1 MGKGKEIAKAGTN
14 NFPVSRILDEGD
26 LVRLIQDGIDNEE
39 RFCFILGSGAS
50 VKSGIDTG
58 QTFEK
63 KWMDPLMGKGGS
75 RSTPEGTEKLSKK
88 LQADGLLAN
97 SFDDIKKDWDAV
109 EAGKK
114 EKMDSRYYDDL
125 FRLRYFYR
133 KQDGYKFLEDSMKD
147 AFPSLGYH
155 PLALFLTQKNGNN
168 LVITLN
174 FDSLVEDALALYT
187 TEKPQ
192 VINHEHLTK
201 YLDFGNTKRP
211 LVAKLHHGLFFAPI
225 NDSSKVS
232 EEWTKN
238 WTDKLS
244 HAFHTFT
251 PIVIGYNGGDVSF
264 MNILKD
270 KFPSDRQLYWCA
282 LHSPDEEYFNPE
294 VRKFLLESDQRFFV
308 KIRGFDEVM
317 LNIGQ
322 EMFPERIGVDVVKKD
337 NEQKNNAH
345 LALYRKQFNTLTS
358 TSKPTNATEH
368 IERAKQLYWSEN
380 IQDAINTFTLAI
392 EMEPNNVDAYIGRGL
407 SWDKLQKHLEA
418 VDDYTHAIK
427 IAPTTIVPYIFRGS
441 AYVSLKDYSKAIED
455 YNRIIELKPNLSF
468 AYEFRGKIW
477 AVSGDYSKAI
487 LDFND
492 ALALDPTA
500 GSIYFERA
508 QAWADSGN
516 YSMAIDDY
524 NKAIEI
530 NPPDSIAYYNR
541 GLARAISNDYNMA
554 IEVFTKAIDL
564 DPTTCSA
571 YHNRGASW
579 LNLDEFQTAIEDFN
593 KAIEINSTDG
603 DTFYLRGL
611 AWFNLEQYATAI
623 ENFTMAINLN
633 PNDIAAYCSR
643 GEAYANLTNY
653 QEAIDDFSQVISLN
667 PSVVE
672 AYNNRGYVWFKKDVY
687 VNSIED
693 YNQAINLAPSN
704 PHIYLNRAIA
714 YDALGQPDLAE
725 ADRKKAAELESKTT

>member
-1 MGKGKEIAKAGTN
+1 MGKRKEIAKAGTN
-14 NFPVSRILDEGD
+14 NFPVSRILDEED
-26 LVRLIQDGIDNEE
+26 LVHLIQDGIDNEE

-63 KWMDPLMGKGGS
+63 KWMDHLMGKGSS

-97 SFDDIKKDWDAV
+97 SFEDIKKDWDAV

-282 LHSPDEEYFNPE
+282 LHSPNEEYFNPE
-294 VRKFLLESDQRFFV
+294 VRHFLLDSDQRFFV
-308 KIRGFDEVM
+308 KIRGFDELM
-317 LNIGQ
+317 LKIGQ
-322 EMFPERIGVDVVKKD
+322 EMFQERIGVDVVKKD
-337 NEQKNNAH
+337 SEQKNNAH
-345 LALYRKQFNTLTS
+345 LALYREQFDTLTS

-368 IERAKQLYWSEN
+368 VERGRQLLWSKQTQEAIGEFTVAIMLNPS
-380 IQDAINTFTLAI
+380 DA
-392 EMEPNNVDAYIGRGL
+392 
-407 SWDKLQKHLEA
+407 
-418 VDDYTHAIK
+418 
-427 IAPTTIVPYIFRGS
+427 S
-441 AYVSLKDYSKAIED
+441 AYMNRGNAWNKLKEYGKAIDDYSKAIELD
-455 YNRIIELKPNLSF
+455 PSYVAAYNNRGNAWNQLEEYSKAIDDFSWAIELDPSIVVTYSNRGV
-468 AYEFRGKIW
+468 AWYELKEYGKAIN
-477 AVSGDYSKAI
+477 DYSKAI
-487 LDFND
+487 ELD
-492 ALALDPTA
+492 
-500 GSIYFERA
+500 SSY
-508 QAWADSGN
+508 AD
-516 YSMAIDDY
+516 
-524 NKAIEI
+524 
-530 NPPDSIAYYNR
+530 
-541 GLARAISNDYNMA
+541 
-554 IEVFTKAIDL
+554 
-564 DPTTCSA
+564 
-571 YHNRGASW
+571 
-579 LNLDEFQTAIEDFN
+579 
-593 KAIEINSTDG
+593 
-603 DTFYLRGL
+603 
-611 AWFNLEQYATAI
+611 
-623 ENFTMAINLN
+623 
-633 PNDIAAYCSR
+633 
-643 GEAYANLTNY
+643 
-653 QEAIDDFSQVISLN
+653 
-667 PSVVE
+667 
-672 AYNNRGYVWFKKDVY
+672 AYNNRGNTWNNLKEYDKAIDDYSKA
-687 VNSIED
+687 IELSPFDADIYFNRGLTWYESKEYGKAIDD
-693 YNQAINLAPSN
+693 YSKVIEFNPSN
-704 PHIYLNRAIA
+704 DVAYNNRGDAWNQLQEYDKALADSSKAIELTPYLAFAYDTRGSAWVGLKEYDKAIDDYSKAIELDPTVMHFHLNRADA

-725 ADRKKAAELESKTT
+725 ADRKKAAELEGKTT

>member
-1 MGKGKEIAKAGTN
+1 MGKRKEIAKAGTN
-14 NFPVSRILDEGD
+14 NFPVSRILDEED
-26 LVRLIQDGIDNEE
+26 LVHLIQDGIDNEE

-63 KWMDPLMGKGGS
+63 KWMDHLMGKGGS

-97 SFDDIKKDWDAV
+97 SFEDIKKDWDAV

-133 KQDGYKFLEDSMKD
+133 RQDGYKFLEDSMKD

-251 PIVIGYNGGDVSF
+251 PVVIGYNGGDVSF

-282 LHSPDEEYFNPE
+282 LHAPNEEFFNPE
-294 VRKFLLESDQRFFV
+294 VRKFLLDSDQRFFV
-308 KIRGFDEVM
+308 KIRGFDELM
-317 LNIGQ
+317 LKIGQ

-345 LALYRKQFNTLTS
+345 LALYREQFDTLTS
-358 TSKPTNATEH
+358 ASKPTNATEH
-368 IERAKQLYWSEN
+368 VERGRQLLWSKRTQEAIAEFTIAIKLN
-380 IQDAINTFTLAI
+380 PSDAS
-392 EMEPNNVDAYIGRGL
+392 AYINRGYAWNEL
-407 SWDKLQKHLEA
+407 KEYGK
-418 VDDYTHAIK
+418 AID
-427 IAPTTIVPYIFRGS
+427 
-441 AYVSLKDYSKAIED
+441 DYSKAIELD
-455 YNRIIELKPNLSF
+455 PSF
-468 AYEFRGKIW
+468 AAAYNNRGYAWKNLKEYSKAID
-477 AVSGDYSKAI
+477 DYSKAI
-487 LDFND
+487 E
-492 ALALDPTA
+492 LDP
-500 GSIYFERA
+500 S
-508 QAWADSGN
+508 
-516 YSMAIDDY
+516 
-524 NKAIEI
+524 
-530 NPPDSIAYYNR
+530 
-541 GLARAISNDYNMA
+541 
-554 IEVFTKAIDL
+554 
-564 DPTTCSA
+564 
-571 YHNRGASW
+571 
-579 LNLDEFQTAIEDFN
+579 
-593 KAIEINSTDG
+593 
-603 DTFYLRGL
+603 
-611 AWFNLEQYATAI
+611 YAT
-623 ENFTMAINLN
+623 
-633 PNDIAAYCSR
+633 
-643 GEAYANLTNY
+643 
-653 QEAIDDFSQVISLN
+653 
-667 PSVVE
+667 
-672 AYNNRGYVWFKKDVY
+672 AYNNRGYVWNELEEYNKAIDDLSRAIELNPSYTNAYSNRGY
-687 VNSIED
+687 VWNELTEYSKAIDDCSKAIELNPSFANPYNHRGYAWNGLKEYDKAITD
-693 YNQAINLAPSN
+693 YTKAIELNPSY
-704 PHIYLNRAIA
+704 IVAYRNRAA
-714 YDALGQPDLAE
+714 TYDALNHPDLAE

>member
-1 MGKGKEIAKAGTN
+1 MGKGKEIAKTGSN

-26 LVRLIQDGIDNEE
+26 LVRSIQVGIDNEE

-63 KWMDPLMGKGGS
+63 KWMDHLMGKGGS
-75 RSTPEGTEKLSKK
+75 RSTPEGTEKLAKK
-88 LQADGLLAN
+88 LQVDGLLAN
-97 SFDDIKKDWDAV
+97 SFADIKKDWDAV

-133 KQDGYKFLEDSMKD
+133 RQDGYKFLEDSMKD

-155 PLALFLTQKNGNN
+155 PLALFLAQEKGNN

-251 PIVIGYNGGDVSF
+251 PVVIGYNGGDVSF

-270 KFPSDRQLYWCA
+270 KFPFDKQIYWCA

-294 VRKFLLESDQRFFV
+294 VRKFLLDSDQRFFV
-308 KIRGFDEVM
+308 KIRGFDELM
-317 LNIGQ
+317 LKIGQ

-345 LALYRKQFNTLTS
+345 LALYREQFDTLTS

-368 IERAKQLYWSEN
+368 IERGRQLLWSKRTQEAIGEFTVAIKLN
-380 IQDAINTFTLAI
+380 SSDASAYINRGYAWNELKEYGKAIDDCSKAI
-392 EMEPNNVDAYIGRGL
+392 ELDPSRAAAYNNRGAA
-407 SWDKLQKHLEA
+407 WDDLKEYRK
-418 VDDYTHAIK
+418 AID
-427 IAPTTIVPYIFRGS
+427 
-441 AYVSLKDYSKAIED
+441 DYSKAIELD
-455 YNRIIELKPNLSF
+455 PSF
-468 AYEFRGKIW
+468 A
-477 AVSGDYSKAI
+477 
-487 LDFND
+487 
-492 ALALDPTA
+492 
-500 GSIYFERA
+500 
-508 QAWADSGN
+508 
-516 YSMAIDDY
+516 
-524 NKAIEI
+524 
-530 NPPDSIAYYNR
+530 NP
-541 GLARAISNDYNMA
+541 
-554 IEVFTKAIDL
+554 
-564 DPTTCSA
+564 
-571 YHNRGASW
+571 
-579 LNLDEFQTAIEDFN
+579 
-593 KAIEINSTDG
+593 
-603 DTFYLRGL
+603 
-611 AWFNLEQYATAI
+611 
-623 ENFTMAINLN
+623 
-633 PNDIAAYCSR
+633 
-643 GEAYANLTNY
+643 
-653 QEAIDDFSQVISLN
+653 
-667 PSVVE
+667 
-672 AYNNRGYVWFKKDVY
+672 YNNRGYAWKGLKEYDKAITDY
-687 VNSIED
+687 TKAIELNSSYIAA
-693 YNQAINLAPSN
+693 YR
-704 PHIYLNRAIA
+704 NRAAA
-714 YDALGQPDLAE
+714 YDALGQHDLAE
-725 ADRKKAAELESKTT
+725 ADRKKAAELEGKTT

>member
-14 NFPVSRILDEGD
+14 NFPVSRILDEED

-63 KWMDPLMGKGGS
+63 KWMDHLMGKGSS

-97 SFDDIKKDWDAV
+97 SFEDIKKDWDAV

-114 EKMDSRYYDDL
+114 ENMDSRYYDDL
-125 FRLRYFYR
+125 FRLRYFHR

-282 LHSPDEEYFNPE
+282 LHSPDKEYFNPE

-308 KIRGFDEVM
+308 KIRSFDDLM
-317 LNIGQ
+317 LKIGQ

-345 LALYRKQFNTLTS
+345 LALYREQLNTLTS

-368 IERAKQLYWSEN
+368 IERGRQLLWSKRTQEAIAEFTVAIRLN
-380 IQDAINTFTLAI
+380 PSDANAYYNRGNAWKNLKEYGKAIDDYSKSIELDPSFAAAYYNRGNAWKNLKEYGKAIDDYSKTVEFDPSDSDAYYNRGNAWADLKEYGKAIDDYDKAI
-392 EMEPNNVDAYIGRGL
+392 ELDPSDSAAYYNRGNA
-407 SWDKLQKHLEA
+407 WDDLKEYGKA
-418 VDDYTHAIK
+418 IDDYSKSIELDPSFAAAYNNRGDAWNQLQEYDKALADSSKAIELTPSLTV
-427 IAPTTIVPYIFRGS
+427 AYDTRGS
-441 AYVSLKDYSKAIED
+441 AWVGLKEYDKAIDDYSKAIE
-455 YNRIIELKPNLSF
+455 
-468 AYEFRGKIW
+468 
-477 AVSGDYSKAI
+477 
-487 LDFND
+487 
-492 ALALDPTA
+492 LDPSLYIT
-500 GSIYFERA
+500 YR
-508 QAWADSGN
+508 
-516 YSMAIDDY
+516 
-524 NKAIEI
+524 
-530 NPPDSIAYYNR
+530 NR
-541 GLARAISNDYNMA
+541 S
-554 IEVFTKAIDL
+554 E
-564 DPTTCSA
+564 
-571 YHNRGASW
+571 
-579 LNLDEFQTAIEDFN
+579 
-593 KAIEINSTDG
+593 
-603 DTFYLRGL
+603 
-611 AWFNLEQYATAI
+611 
-623 ENFTMAINLN
+623 
-633 PNDIAAYCSR
+633 
-643 GEAYANLTNY
+643 
-653 QEAIDDFSQVISLN
+653 
-667 PSVVE
+667 
-672 AYNNRGYVWFKKDVY
+672 
-687 VNSIED
+687 
-693 YNQAINLAPSN
+693 
-704 PHIYLNRAIA
+704 A
-714 YDALGQPDLAE
+714 YDALGQHDLAE